1 MNDSLRIYAGIV
13 LFYESCVYI
22 WFLDQLIIRRFHR
35 WITILL
41 VFALQLIFYGIF
53 NDTLKFGIELLCDL
67 FIIFLCYRGNPIQ
80 NGIYTIIF
88 YAFMFLCDTICA
100 LLFYL
105 LSGAAFNIIE
115 NVTYLQIIISVA
127 SRIML
132 PFLIKPFIK
141 LHPKELLT
149 CFHLYPITIVIAGIQ
164 FFFSPF
170 ADTLYYTNPKW
181 LYVLVVIFMYACMLY
196 IILMLRE
203 KNKQSEYLHK
213 LQIMDIHNAGQVQY
227 IKEILYSYKN
237 LSKNIHDMRHHLD
250 LLNSYITTNRCNIA
264 QDYLLNLYSELSN
277 VVINYT
283 GNADVDSII
292 YSKQMIFPD
301 VKFNVNGLLP
311 ESILWLKTVDL
322 CTLLS
327 NALENAAQACESIS
341 GSVIDVEFLYRD
353 WLIITI
359 INPYSIPPVKKNGQY
374 ISSRRGDYGLGIKSM
389 REITQIYNG
398 YLLIEDTAG
407 KFKLDIL
414 LQKRNH

>member
-1 MNDSLRIYAGIV
+1 MNDSLRVYAGIV

-22 WFLDQLIIRRFHR
+22 WFLDQLIIRRFYR
-35 WITILL
+35 WVTILL
-41 VFALQLIFYGIF
+41 VFVLQLIFYRMF

-88 YAFMFLCDTICA
+88 YALMFLSDTICV

-105 LSGAAFNIIE
+105 LYGEGFNIIK
-115 NVTYLQIIISVA
+115 NVTYLQILISVA
-127 SRIML
+127 SRILL

-141 LHPKELLT
+141 LHPKELLK
-149 CFHLYPITIVIAGIQ
+149 CVHLYPIPIVIVGIQ

-170 ADTLYYTNPKW
+170 ANTLYYTNPKW

-196 IILMLRE
+196 IILMHRE

-213 LQIMDIHNAGQVQY
+213 LQIMDIHNAGQVHY
-227 IKEILYSYKN
+227 IKEILCSYKN
-237 LSKNIHDMRHHLD
+237 LSKTIHDMRHHLD
-250 LLNSYITTNRCNIA
+250 LLNSYITTNRCNKA
-264 QDYLLNLYSELSN
+264 QDYLHNLYNEISN
-277 VVINYT
+277 VAINYT
-283 GNADVDSII
+283 GNSDVDSII
-292 YSKQMIFPD
+292 YSKQMIFPN

-311 ESILWLKTVDL
+311 ESIFWLKTVDI

-327 NALENAAQACESIS
+327 NALENAAHACESIA
-341 GSVIDVEFLYRD
+341 GAVIDVEFLYRE

-359 INPYSIPPVKKNGQY
+359 INSYSIPPVKKNGQY

-389 REITQIYNG
+389 QEIAETYNG
-398 YLLIEDTAG
+398 CLLIEDTAG

-414 LQKRNH
+414 LQKRSH